1 MFLLCDALPDDGLYD
16 TLRPTAHPHRTNRP
30 AGSDSDDHRTEREGG
45 KKERKRPALEAYQT
59 TKRKDRL
66 DTQTAGQARTPA
78 RAKGNAQC
86 SSGMESHLQLYVLYL
101 KTVQISLNP
110 GLWHRSPREA
120 FSLVEDS
127 SEYMAI
133 VAGWI
138 RGRWWSRWSFGCEFS
153 GPCGESRW

>member
-1 MFLLCDALPDDGLYD
+1 MMVCMIPYDRLPTHTEPTDLPD
-16 TLRPTAHPHRTNRP
+16 PTATTIAPKGRE
-30 AGSDSDDHRTEREGG
+30 ER

-101 KTVQISLNP
+101 KTVQISLKP